1 MDLVFGASICCLCC
15 PKNTKISEA
24 NSDEPAKNVFK
35 DHCVMRTKDENLND
49 LPLKASALTASYYG
63 LR

>member
-1 MDLVFGASICCLCC
+1 LELQFAVYAAQ
-15 PKNTKISEA
+15 KIQRSA
-24 NSDEPAKNVFK
+24 RQILMNPRKNVFK